1 MKRKVTIA
9 TDSFKGSLTARRA
22 SKALAEGVCSV
33 VPDCEVEVIPLADG
47 GEGTAEILTEAL
59 QGVWV
64 ELSASDPIGRPIVV
78 RYGLCGEVAVMDMS
92 AAAGLTLLSQ
102 KESMRAS
109 TFGVGE
115 MILDALRRGAR
126 RVVVGAGGS
135 ATTDCGMGALEAL
148 GYGFLD
154 ANGRKLQGCGE
165 TLARVVNIDKGGVSP
180 LLEGVRIEI
189 IADVGSPLY
198 GPMGAA
204 QVFAPQKGA
213 NPEQV
218 ALLDDGL
225 KHFAKVVEECTQRDM
240 ASVVGAG
247 AAGGFAGGLWAFVG
261 AEIRCGVDVVLE
273 AVEFD
278 RRAAGSDLII
288 TGEGRVDSQTL
299 MGKVPGGVLE
309 RGRSMGAAVV
319 AVGGSVEWSR
329 ELLGCGF
336 SDIVAATPEG
346 MPLQEAMQSSV
357 AEENLRQAGALVAES
372 FLR

>member
-1 MKRKVTIA
+1 MANVCHPLFLCRQRKNHYLVVRMKRKVTIA

-247 AAGGFAGGLWAFVG
+247 AAGGFVG
-261 AEIRCGVDVVLE
+261 VCG
-273 AVEFD
+273 
-278 RRAAGSDLII
+278 RRD
-288 TGEGRVDSQTL
+288 
-299 MGKVPGGVLE
+299 KVW
-309 RGRSMGAAVV
+309 R
-319 AVGGSVEWSR
+319 
-329 ELLGCGF
+329 GCGTRG
-336 SDIVAATPEG
+336 SGV
-346 MPLQEAMQSSV
+346 
-357 AEENLRQAGALVAES
+357 R
-372 FLR
+372 